1 MGDNVL
7 KLPLI
12 NLEVPKPRLW
22 DFIAAGALA
31 LVVVVSG
38 ANLKAAL
45 GRPPGEALSG
55 SLTFGFVIAQ
65 LLLTTIGLLVLGK
78 TAKHGTLWGNLLAV
92 GALVAG
98 MSGVLLAAA
107 LWTSA

>member
-12 NLEVPKPRLW
+12 NLEVPKPQRW
-22 DFIAAGALA
+22 DFIAAAT
-31 LVVVVSG
+31 LVVIAVVCG
-38 ANLKAAL
+38 ANLKSAL

-55 SLTFGFVIAQ
+55 TLTFGFVVAQ
-65 LLLTTIGLLVLGK
+65 FLLTTVALLVLGK